1 MIRLSAFF
9 ALIALAAAS
18 SHAAEVRPVVVAGY
32 DAGGDRIVNLT
43 FTNGKGDSI
52 RANEGLYAGGGLS
65 VLNNARNVEFQGTLS
80 VKYQGL
86 HADNGNVSW
95 TEFPLDVLVFYRRP
109 SFRLGGGMTYVMNPR
124 AKGSDAAS
132 NVDMTF
138 DNALGAVLQGDY
150 LVEQVSLGLR
160 YTLIDYKFGGSTVK
174 GSGVGVSFGFAF

>member
-1 MIRLSAFF
+1 MRLPALL
-9 ALIALAAAS
+9 ALIALAPAC
-18 SHAAEVRPVVVAGY
+18 SHAAEVRPLIVAGY
-32 DAGGDRIVNLT
+32 DAGGDKIVNVT

-52 RANEGLYAGGGLS
+52 RANEGVYIGGGLS
-65 VLNNARNVEFQGTLS
+65 VLNDARNVEFQGTLS

-95 TEFPLDVLVFYRRP
+95 TEFPLDALVFYRAP
-109 SFRLGGGMTYVMNPR
+109 SFRLGGGVTYVMNPR

-132 NVDMTF
+132 NIDMTF

-160 YTLIDYKFGGSTVK
+160 YTLIDYKLGGTTVK